1 MRLVLKALLLIVYSI
16 TLQRVLFLTAFLT
29 FGIGDGVTSAYMME
43 SKGPYSE
50 SNPLIRGMFITLG
63 FEGMIIIKLWVT
75 FIMLLATHVVQVRS
89 KDNIYWTI
97 NGFLIAQIAAGVMGI
112 YANLSALGGEIHP
125 EAGDIV
131 LLYLAFVV
139 ILTGAGDFIDKH
151 VVYRA

>member
-1 MRLVLKALLLIVYSI
+1 MRLILKALLLIVYNI
-16 TLQRVLFLTAFLT
+16 TLQRILFLTAFLT
-29 FGIGDGVTSAYMME
+29 FGIGDGITSAYMME
-43 SKGPYSE
+43 AKGPYSE
-50 SNPLIRGMFITLG
+50 SNPVVREMFVTLG
-63 FEGMIIIKLWVT
+63 FEGMIITKLWVT
-75 FIMLLATHVVQVRS
+75 FIMLLATYIVQARS

-131 LLYLAFVV
+131 FLYLAFVV